1 MTKKTKKNL
10 FKKMFE
16 KTAVEPADTQP
27 RLEQSPQSQE
37 GEATPLAAHLQEESQ
52 PIASSDEESIEG
64 QSGPSEDGK
73 AELTESVQT
82 ERQGESISTAA
93 NADEV
98 IQTTNHSEESV
109 SHQSVPSEEGKAE
122 IAESISVETQNETT
136 PSKPNRLEERMELT
150 SEAEGS
156 PTSANDEETS
166 PDDLLEDVRQSLIE
180 EEFDES
186 KKETKWWQRI
196 GRKRKTAKP
205 EQTAPNAEIDLP
217 PLPVPMDLVEGSQP
231 TKEADAYTEQLD
243 NLIDLLEAEHQ
254 ESTVESSTIAPEA
267 ETPAEPEPQ
276 IDFEELKEQAFRPR
290 STEEESETA
299 ADVRSIALEDGEE
312 VFVEVEVQA
321 PNPMDERL
329 KAFENALRPY
339 RRSIYM
345 TLAFLGVVMAAIA
358 SLLIFNAYQ
367 QSKPEP
373 VREVSNLPY
382 PTAVSLPGGW
392 TFGLG
397 RGSLQDG
404 KWEPQGA
411 EWLEG
416 TEVCRWV
423 SLPWSRQLEAVIRTL
438 NPKDPIELVIS
449 NNDKLTY
456 GVYSVYEMTLQEI
469 QALDSNSP
477 CLLIILTPSD
487 TQSESGKR
495 WVLTALP

>member
-1 MTKKTKKNL
+1 MTKKNR
-10 FKKMFE
+10 FKKIFE
-16 KTAVEPADTQP
+16 KTAIEPADTQT
-27 RLEQSPQSQE
+27 RSEQSPQMQE
-37 GEATPLAAHLQEESQ
+37 GEATPPAANLQGKSQ
-52 PIASSDEESIEG
+52 PIASSDEESIEEP
-64 QSGPSEDGK
+64 SGPSEDRK
-73 AELTESVQT
+73 AEITESVQI
-82 ERQGESISTAA
+82 EQQGESIATAA

-98 IQTTNHSEESV
+98 NQPTNHIEESV
-109 SHQSVPSEEGKAE
+109 SQSVPSDERKAE
-122 IAESISVETQNETT
+122 IAESISVETENETT
-136 PSKPNRLEERMELT
+136 PSEPNRLEERLDAT

-180 EEFDES
+180 EELDED

-196 GRKRKTAKP
+196 GRKRKSAKA
-205 EQTAPNAEIDLP
+205 EQTVPNAEIDFP
-217 PLPVPMDLVEGSQP
+217 AMPVPMDLGEGPQP
-231 TKEADAYTEQLD
+231 TKDADAYTEQID
-243 NLIDLLEAEHQ
+243 DLIDLLEAEHQ
-254 ESTVESSTIAPEA
+254 ESAVESSTIAPEA

-290 STEEESETA
+290 SAEEESETA
-299 ADVRSIALEDGEE
+299 TDVRSIALEDGEE
-312 VFVEVEVQA
+312 VFVEVEARA
-321 PNPMDERL
+321 PDTVDERL

-339 RRSIYM
+339 RRYIYL

-373 VREVSNLPY
+373 AREVSNLPY

-423 SLPWSRQLEAVIRTL
+423 SLPWSRQLEAVVRTL
-438 NPKDPIELVIS
+438 NPKDPIELVMS

-456 GVYSVYEMTLQEI
+456 QVYSVYEMTLQEI